1 MKGEFKA
8 YLKSKGYASNTIT
21 THMAIVG
28 IYLDWLK
35 RENLEA
41 TAISYNDLLLY
52 MKHCQRKGR
61 SQKTIQHYM
70 GVVKL
75 FYNHLLQEQKV
86 ATNPAADIEVKGIKR
101 KVVYKIY
108 EPHQLNEIFD
118 SYSPEASG
126 ETPAGRRNK
135 VMLGLLIYQGVKT
148 EELAKLEVKNVKL
161 REGKIEIPGSRKS
174 NHRLMSL
181 ESHQVMDMYDY
192 VLNTRQELLNEPLK
206 GRARANPLPDET
218 QKLFIGSGG
227 NSSSFGNYTSQLMR
241 ALKAKYPELQNAK
254 QIRASVIVKWL
265 KMYNLREVQV
275 MAGHKF
281 ISTTEG
287 YRQND
292 MEGLKEEVNQFHPF

>member
-21 THMAIVG
+21 THMATIG

-41 TAISYNDLLLY
+41 TVISYNDLLLY

-75 FYNHLLQEQKV
+75 FYARLLQEQKV
-86 ATNPAADIEVKGIKR
+86 AINPATDIEVKGIKR

-108 EPHQLNEIFD
+108 EPHQLNEIFN
-118 SYSPEASG
+118 SYEPES
-126 ETPAGRRNK
+126 PAGRRNK
-135 VMLGLLIYQGVKT
+135 VMLGLLIYQGIKT

-192 VLNTRQELLNEPLK
+192 VLNVRQELLNEPLK
-206 GRARANPLPDET
+206 GRAKASPLPGET
-218 QKLFIGSGG
+218 KKLFIGSGG
-227 NSSSFGNYTSQLMR
+227 NSSSFGNYTSQLMK
-241 ALKAKYPELQNAK
+241 ALKAKYPDLQNAK

-292 MEGLKEEVNQFHPF
+292 MEGLKEEVNQFHPFG